1 MTDYFELDF
10 LNVDSKRSGD
20 AIPIRYEIG
29 GMSYIHVVDGGFQD
43 TGQKAVDHIKKFYG
57 DPDYVDYVVVTHPDG
72 DHAGGLRTI
81 LEEFNVGALWM
92 LRPWD
97 YADELI
103 HRFQRFTSVDNLRRR
118 LREIYPNI
126 AALEDIAVERGITVL
141 EPFQGSTIGA
151 FTVLSPTKEH
161 YLDMIVQSEKTPES
175 TKRLEEDRAISTG
188 MFDLLRKAASY
199 LRAAWGEEIFSPEET
214 SAENEM
220 SVVQYANLCDQRI
233 LLTGDAGRTGL
244 DIAATFAE
252 AIGIAIPGI
261 NRFQVPHHGSRRNVS
276 SELLDRWLGDRKAV
290 QEEGAFTAII
300 SASKE
305 DTDHPRRAV
314 VRACIHRGANVYTTE
329 NAGLCSSQNA
339 PDREGWSAATPA
351 SYPEDQE
358 E

>member
-29 GMSYIHVVDGGFQD
+29 GMTYIHVVDGGFQN
-43 TGQKAVDHIKKFYG
+43 TGQKVVNHIKRFYG
-57 DPDYVDYVVVTHPDG
+57 DPDYIDYVVVTHPDG

-103 HRFQRFTSVDNLRRR
+103 HRFQRFTSVENLRRR

-126 AALEDIAVERGITVL
+126 AALEDIAVQRGITVL

-151 FTVLSPTKEH
+151 FRVLSPTKEH

-276 SELLDRWLGDRKAV
+276 SELLDRWLGDRKAT
-290 QEEGAFTAII
+290 QQEGAFTAII

-314 VRACIHRGANVYTTE
+314 VRACIHRGAKVYTTE
-329 NAGLCSSQNA
+329 NAGLRSSQNA